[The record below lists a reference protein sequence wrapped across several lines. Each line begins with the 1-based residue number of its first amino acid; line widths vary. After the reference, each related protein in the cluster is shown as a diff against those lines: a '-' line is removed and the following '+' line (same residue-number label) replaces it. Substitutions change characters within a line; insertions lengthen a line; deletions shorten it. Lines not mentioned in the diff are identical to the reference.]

1 MAARNGDNTCNKTR
15 KERSKMEPLYPD
27 ITPQIDPK
35 TFILAGNAYFTLA
48 SKKTGKRFTY
58 RVRRAFVCQ
67 DIWYVGVLSGPH
79 NNRSYTSLGF
89 INYAGAF
96 EATNKTISKD
106 APSLSAFNWFWHNL
120 STQGK
125 IPSTVDFFHAERC
138 CRCGRLLTV
147 PESVMQGIG
156 PECATKAR
164 I

>member
-1 MAARNGDNTCNKTR
+1 
-15 KERSKMEPLYPD
+15 MEPLYPD